1 MLKLTL
7 PANPDIIKAG
17 PGEVLMVTN
26 ADLREPANVTCW
38 PTQKL
43 FEQRLADALETLGYK
58 LRRAHPIHADRG
70 HGFISSQKEGS
81 DLFAGIDPD
90 APIIVL
96 LTAWQYSHH
105 IAPSLVHHR
114 GPILLLAN
122 FDGTWPGLVGM
133 LCMAGCLTSLECNY
147 SRLWSETF
155 ADDTFIRGLDTWLR
169 DGHLSHKLNYLH
181 PVSSTASFWQP
192 KPGKLV

>member
-1 MLKLTL
+1 MLNLTL
-7 PANPDIIKAG
+7 PVEAELITPQ

-43 FEQRLADALETLGYK
+43 FEQRLETALETLGYR
-58 LRRAHPIHADRG
+58 LRRAHPVNERRG

-81 DLFAGIDPD
+81 ELFAGIDPD

-105 IAPSLVHHR
+105 LAPSLVHHR
-114 GPILLLAN
+114 
-122 FDGTWPGLVGM
+122 DV
-133 LCMAGCLTSLECNY
+133 LTS
-147 SRLWSETF
+147 
-155 ADDTFIRGLDTWLR
+155 
-169 DGHLSHKLNYLH
+169 
-181 PVSSTASFWQP
+181 
-192 KPGKLV
+192 

>member
-1 MLKLTL
+1 
-7 PANPDIIKAG
+7 
-17 PGEVLMVTN
+17 MVTN

-43 FEQRLADALETLGYK
+43 FEQRLETALETLGYR
-58 LRRAHPIHADRG
+58 LRRAHPVNEQRG

-81 DLFAGIDPD
+81 ELFAGIDPD

-96 LTAWQYSHH
+96 LTARQYSHH
-105 IAPSLVHHR
+105 LAPSLVHHR

-122 FDGTWPGLVGM
+122 FDGT
-133 LCMAGCLTSLECNY
+133 AGPRRHALYGRLPHQHRRNY

-155 ADDTFIRGLDTWLR
+155 ADEAFIRGTDT
-169 DGHLSHKLNYLH
+169 GCATAISAISSAICILSR
-181 PVSSTASFWQP
+181 PARRCWP
-192 KPGKLV
+192 AKPGRLA

>member
-1 MLKLTL
+1 MPMLNLTL
-7 PANPDIIKAG
+7 PVEDDTLTPQ

-38 PTQKL
+38 PTQKS
-43 FEQRLADALETLGYK
+43 FEQRTEAALEKLGYRM
-58 LRRAHPIHADRG
+58 RRAHPVNESRG

-81 DLFAGIDPD
+81 DLFATLDPD
-90 APIIVL
+90 APVIVL

-122 FDGTWPGLVGM
+122 FDGTAGPGGDAVHG
-133 LCMAGCLTSLECNY
+133 
-147 SRLWSETF
+147 
-155 ADDTFIRGLDTWLR
+155 GLPD
-169 DGHLSHKLNYLH
+169 
-181 PVSSTASFWQP
+181 QP
-192 KPGKLV
+192 